1 MSLMRTYR
9 RALGLS
15 QSAFAA
21 QLNVP
26 LETYR
31 PWDSGRREPP
41 PQLLTRARTL
51 AGYPDDTLLLPLP
64 VLALMIGVHV
74 RTLHTAARSG
84 RLVVAYDT
92 RTTFRRLRPRATLK
106 HALDFR
112 RHYYGTQR
120 RPPATP
126 VPLTWASVPEDYD
139 VQLKAL
145 RRRLDISQSGFARLV
160 GAVPAMCTRRV
171 FSSIT
176 KKTKY
181 RRRPASVNTST
192 VNRSAAARPSQCVCR
207 NVFQGMRRLRSG
219 AGSIPWSVQDPLHR
233 GPSDLVAEVRER
245 PADPCV
251 PPLGILDRHPDHE
264 RGHVTSRHRPAS
276 TAAGAAVVRLGDQS
290 PVPAENR
297 VRRDDAGDLHQG
309 AVRVSGRARRVDGV
323 GHRSGEATEGPG
335 APGGPDSPPGD
346 TRSDRL
352 GGGSPSQRT

>member
-21 QLNVP
+21 RLNVP

-31 PWDSGRREPP
+31 PWDAGRREPP

-51 AGYPDDTLLLPLP
+51 AGYPDDTVLLPLP

-74 RTLHTAARSG
+74 RTLHAAARSG
-84 RLVVAYDT
+84 RLGVAYDT

-145 RRRLDISQSGFARLV
+145 DRKALMPMWRYAVITLLREAARAGVLDTDMSRSELLRLLTAQYERWWNIDVKRFKS
-160 GAVPAMCTRRV
+160 
-171 FSSIT
+171 
-176 KKTKY
+176 KKQFLGY
-181 RRRPASVNTST
+181 AGRYARRPPIAQHRFRTITRQEVRFVTRDTRTKRT
-192 VNRSAAARPSQCVCR
+192 VETTYTPAEFLATLADHVPDRYRH
-207 NVFQGMRRLRSG
+207 NVRYFGLLAPRVKCQTHDAVFALLGQERLGKPGRLRWATSMQKCFG
-219 AGSIPWSVQDPLHR
+219 VDPL
-233 GPSDLVAEVRER
+233 V
-245 PADPCV
+245 
-251 PPLGILDRHPDHE
+251 DRD
-264 RGHVTSRHRPAS
+264 G
-276 TAAGAAVVRLGDQS
+276 
-290 PVPAENR
+290 
-297 VRRDDAGDLHQG
+297 RRM
-309 AVRVSGRARRVDGV
+309 RWARRV
-323 GHRSGEATEGPG
+323 
-335 APGGPDSPPGD
+335 PPAQPV
-346 TRSDRL
+346 L
-352 GGGSPSQRT
+352 AVN

>member
-31 PWDSGRREPP
+31 PWDAGRREPP

-51 AGYPDDTLLLPLP
+51 AGYPDETVLLPLP

-74 RTLHTAARSG
+74 RTLHAAARSG
-84 RLVVAYDT
+84 RLGVAYDT

-145 RRRLDISQSGFARLV
+145 RRRLDISQSGLARLV
-160 GAVPAMCTRRV
+160 GA
-171 FSSIT
+171 
-176 KKTKY
+176 
-181 RRRPASVNTST
+181 
-192 VNRSAAARPSQCVCR
+192 
-207 NVFQGMRRLRSG
+207 
-219 AGSIPWSVQDPLHR
+219 AGK
-233 GPSDLVAEVRER
+233 
-245 PADPCV
+245 
-251 PPLGILDRHPDHE
+251 
-264 RGHVTSRHRPAS
+264 
-276 TAAGAAVVRLGDQS
+276 AVVYQWEARKRTPSPLFWQRVHELKS
-290 PVPAENR
+290 VVRNHPVP
-297 VRRDDAGDLHQG
+297 
-309 AVRVSGRARRVDGV
+309 
-323 GHRSGEATEGPG
+323 
-335 APGGPDSPPGD
+335 
-346 TRSDRL
+346 
-352 GGGSPSQRT
+352 

>member
-31 PWDSGRREPP
+31 PWDAGRREPP

-51 AGYPDDTLLLPLP
+51 AGYPDDTVLLPLP

-74 RTLHTAARSG
+74 RTLHAAARSG
-84 RLVVAYDT
+84 RLGVAYDT

-145 RRRLDISQSGFARLV
+145 RRHLDISQAGFARLV
-160 GAVPAMCTRRV
+160 GAAGKAVVYQWEARKRTPSPLFWQRVHELQSEVHPRTDLVRR
-171 FSSIT
+171 
-176 KKTKY
+176 Y
-181 RRRPASVNTST
+181 GR
-192 VNRSAAARPSQCVCR
+192 
-207 NVFQGMRRLRSG
+207 G
-219 AGSIPWSVQDPLHR
+219 HR
-233 GPSDLVAEVRER
+233 GER
-245 PADPCV
+245 VVDHA
-251 PPLGILDRHPDHE
+251 PDSRWHTTTFLAAL
-264 RGHVTSRHRPAS
+264 RVTGL
-276 TAAGAAVVRLGDQS
+276 TAKRF
-290 PVPAENR
+290 R
-297 VRRDDAGDLHQG
+297 
-309 AVRVSGRARRVDGV
+309 
-323 GHRSGEATEGPG
+323 PG
-335 APGGPDSPPGD
+335 ACLATKGTPIRRCRCRGTP
-346 TRSDRL
+346 
-352 GGGSPSQRT
+352 